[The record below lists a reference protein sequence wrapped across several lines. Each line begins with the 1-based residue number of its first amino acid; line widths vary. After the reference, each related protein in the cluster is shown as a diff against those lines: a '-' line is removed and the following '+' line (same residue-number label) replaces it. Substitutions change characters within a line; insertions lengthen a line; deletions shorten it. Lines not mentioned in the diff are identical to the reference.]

1 MRVVKGTI
9 YRISVEADCGC
20 SSAKEF
26 TDISFKE
33 AVGTGIPVYTPCEE
47 HGATG
52 AKTAAKLIENLLLQ
66 FIEKE
71 AERASKTQVLPS
83 STIPT
88 VQADGSE
95 VSRIP
100 MQRPVQTRER
110 STNPLEIKRRTRP
123 GPVPASVELA
133 ERRRAAQTM
142 AGGEIDNMLNE

>member
-1 MRVVKGTI
+1 MKVIKGTI

-26 TDISFKE
+26 TDLSFKE

-71 AERASKTQVLPS
+71 AERAGKTQAPPP
-83 STIPT
+83 TPT
-88 VQADGSE
+88 VVNADGSE
-95 VSRIP
+95 TSRIP
-100 MQRPVQTRER
+100 MSRPVVARER
-110 STNPLEIKRRTRP
+110 PTNPLQIKTRTRP
-123 GPVPASVELA
+123 APVPASVELA
-133 ERRRAAQTM
+133 ERRRAAQTT
-142 AGGEIDNMLNE
+142 AGGEIDAMMEE